1 MSIGTSIKCEE
12 CNAERGSA
20 NHWLELRHSRQ
31 GAPYFLEWTKAATRD
46 GSKHVCGE
54 SCAHLILGKH
64 LAALRDKVKGTV
76 SE

>member
-1 MSIGTSIKCEE
+1 MIAQSIRCEE

-20 NHWLELRHSRQ
+20 NHWLELRHSKQ
-31 GAPYFLEWTKAATRD
+31 GAPYFLEWSKAATKP

-54 SCAHLILGKH
+54 SCAHSILGKH
-64 LAALRDKVKGTV
+64 LAALRDKAKGTV

>member
-12 CNAERGSA
+12 CNAERGLA
-20 NHWLELRHSRQ
+20 NHWLELRHAK
-31 GAPYFLEWTKAATRD
+31 GAPYFLEWSKAAEKP

-54 SCAHLILGKH
+54 SCAHKILGSH
-64 LAALRDKVKGTV
+64 LAALRDKAKGTL

>member
-1 MSIGTSIKCEE
+1 MISQSIECEE
-12 CNAERGSA
+12 CKSERGCG

-31 GAPYFLEWTKAATRD
+31 GAPYFLEWSKASEKP

-54 SCAHLILGKH
+54 DCAHRVLGKH
-64 LAALRDKVKGTV
+64 LAALRDKTKGTL